1 MGLRTAIGQHILR
14 RMSALAEIASCPDA
28 DAADAADAAERHRRL
43 LLAEADLLLGRVEDL
58 RLAELPVV
66 PPALAAAVRSLQVR
80 LGHVEAAHP
89 RTVRAAQH
97 LVFAVQ
103 ARLMATNPRNR
114 QPRRHSGRAGG
125 EPRVTRLRRGAMWKV
140 LTLPAPPPAFGAG
153 AEAEWRQ
160 HVTLTVQRALDRWT
174 SAQGQ
179 AVAAARAGEGALAA
193 VRRASAAWANYW
205 DLRCEAQALLSRPSS
220 APAASAARPP

>member
-1 MGLRTAIGQHILR
+1 
-14 RMSALAEIASCPDA
+14 
-28 DAADAADAAERHRRL
+28 
-43 LLAEADLLLGRVEDL
+43 
-58 RLAELPVV
+58 
-66 PPALAAAVRSLQVR
+66 
-80 LGHVEAAHP
+80 
-89 RTVRAAQH
+89 VRAAHH

-125 EPRVTRLRRGAMWKV
+125 EPRVTRLRRGGCWKV
-140 LTLPAPPPAFGAG
+140 LTLPPTAAFGAG

-160 HVTLTVQRALDRWT
+160 QVAETVQRALDRWM
-174 SAQGQ
+174 SAQAQ
-179 AVAAARAGEGALAA
+179 AIAAARAKEGTLAA

-205 DLRCEAQALLSRPSS
+205 DLRCEAEALLSRPSS

>member
-1 MGLRTAIGQHILR
+1 
-14 RMSALAEIASCPDA
+14 MSALAAIVRRPDA
-28 DAADAADAAERHRRL
+28 AASAALDAAAAAERHRRL

-125 EPRVTRLRRGAMWKV
+125 EPRVTRLRRGAMWKI
-140 LTLPAPPPAFGAG
+140 LTLPPPPGAG
-153 AEAEWRQ
+153 AETEWRE
-160 HVTLTVQRALDRWT
+160 HVALTVQRALDRWM

-179 AVAAARAGEGALAA
+179 AGAAARAGEGALAA

-205 DLRCEAQALLSRPSS
+205 DLRCEAEELISRPSP